1 LKPGGANLPKP
12 CILYEVVMLQTLKM
26 AFRDLGRNRRRSFFS
41 ALAVGVGLALLILM
55 SSVVAG
61 EMGGAIE
68 NAIKLQSGHIQIRA
82 ATYDENKSSLKWE
95 DLVANPDEIT
105 KQIGAMSQ
113 VKAATPRL
121 YASGYLSSGNQ
132 SAGAKI
138 TGIDPLSPANDPYR
152 EGIISG
158 NYLSPDDRDA
168 VLIGKPMAEKLKLKV
183 GDNVGLSLNTA
194 DGDVQEQTFTVK
206 GIYTTNTY
214 GFDNATVFLPLTKV
228 QAMTRTENHASAIF
242 ILLKDTSMT
251 DTVIP
256 ALSVPANLEV
266 KSWKDLNALFVEW
279 EAMAQ
284 SYISIF
290 YVIILAITASVII
303 NTLIMSVYERTRE
316 IGILS
321 AIGMR
326 GGGILTLFLAESSML
341 AVGGVII
348 GVIVGVLATLY
359 FNVNGFYIG
368 NMGLSGI
375 AITDTIYAKLTI
387 NNVINLTIMTFI
399 VTILAGLYPA
409 VMASRMQPVEAL
421 RAEK

>member
-1 LKPGGANLPKP
+1 MMQ
-12 CILYEVVMLQTLKM
+12 ILKM

-41 ALAVGVGLALLILM
+41 ALAVGGGLALLILM

-61 EMGGAIE
+61 EMGSALE
-68 NAIKLQSGHIQIRA
+68 SAIKLQTGHIQIRA

-95 DLVANPDEIT
+95 DLVADPEEIAAKIAT
-105 KQIGAMSQ
+105 FDQ

-121 YASGYLSSGNQ
+121 YASGFLSSGTQ

-138 TGIDPLSPANDPYR
+138 TGIDPLSPASDPYR
-152 EGIISG
+152 EGVISG
-158 NYLSPDDRDA
+158 QYLSPDDRDA
-168 VLIGKPMAEKLKLKV
+168 ILIGRPMAEKLNLYV
-183 GDNVGLSLNTA
+183 GDNVSLSLNTA
-194 DGDVQEQTFTVK
+194 DGDVQDQTFSVK

-214 GFDNATVFLPLTKV
+214 AFDSATVFLPLAKV
-228 QAMTRTENHASAIF
+228 QVMTQTENHASTIY
-242 ILLKDTSMT
+242 ILLKDTKLT
-251 DTVIP
+251 DTVAS
-256 ALSVPANLEV
+256 ALSVSSNLEI
-266 KSWKDLNALFVEW
+266 KTWEDLNALFVEF
-279 EAMAQ
+279 EGFAQ
-284 SYISIF
+284 SYIGIF
-290 YVIILAITASVII
+290 YMIILAISASVII

-326 GGGILTLFLAESSML
+326 GGRIMMLFLTESSLL
-341 AVGGVII
+341 AVGGVIMGI
-348 GVIVGVLATLY
+348 ILGLLATAY
-359 FNVNGFYIG
+359 FNRHGFYVG

-375 AITDTIYAKLTI
+375 TIADTIYARLTVD
-387 NNVINLTIMTFI
+387 NVINLTIMTFI